1 MFKQYYREG
10 DMLDDRFVNYRN
22 FTNAI
27 VLLFSCAT
35 GENWYQV
42 MFDCYKLSGA
52 ISSIIF
58 YIFFIVI
65 VRFIML
71 NLFILIILE

>member
-35 GENWYQV
+35 GENWY
-42 MFDCYKLSGA
+42 
-52 ISSIIF
+52 
-58 YIFFIVI
+58 
-65 VRFIML
+65 
-71 NLFILIILE
+71 